1 MGEATGDLYRVKGIM
16 KKEDYLN
23 ILARHAVPSGV
34 RLDGRGFTFQADN
47 DPKHTSKLC
56 KDYLQRKVEDGTLVL
71 LDWPSQSPDLNPIE
85 LVWEEMDRRIRKE
98 KPSSEAK
105 LLEIV
110 HDVWD
115 NLNAEVLNKLV
126 ERMPRL
132 CQAVI
137 KAEGGYFDE
146 KYAPRLFK
154 HQPVYH

>member
-1 MGEATGDLYRVKGIM
+1 M
-16 KKEDYLN
+16 
-23 ILARHAVPSGV
+23 
-34 RLDGRGFTFQADN
+34 
-47 DPKHTSKLC
+47 
-56 KDYLQRKVEDGTLVL
+56 QRKVEDGTLVL

-85 LVWEEMDRRIRKE
+85 LVWEEMDRRIRKQ
-98 KPSSEAK
+98 KPSSEVK

-146 KYAPRLFK
+146 KYPPRLFK